1 MLNWMRRSLV
11 AAIASTAKGL
21 VSTISKIDG
30 KHHKSLEHLTVRQF
44 LLGLKTVAVKMAV
57 LSWLNGM
64 VNRECLLEGFFEHQ
78 ALFYNTQ
85 TQPLS
90 RVGVVEKNVKLGT
103 ITLGTHTNMLS
114 NPSSTKFD
122 RASRV
127 FFKYS
132 TSRGVYRISTFYV
145 NGFILPDAG
154 SPLDFGGWK
163 SVLDALVQTNTK

>member
-1 MLNWMRRSLV
+1 
-11 AAIASTAKGL
+11 
-21 VSTISKIDG
+21 
-30 KHHKSLEHLTVRQF
+30 
-44 LLGLKTVAVKMAV
+44 MAV

-64 VNRECLLEGFFEHQ
+64 QTVRSFGQNSSTMTSQFSWTEASTYHCSAMIMHMKLFWFTGCEFLRRICYLQFAGR

-90 RVGVVEKNVKLGT
+90 RVEVVEKNVKLGT
-103 ITLGTHTNMLS
+103 VTLGTHTNMFS

-127 FFKYS
+127 SFKYS
-132 TSRGVYRISTFYV
+132 TSRGVYRIPTFYV

-163 SVLDALVQTNTK
+163 SVLDALVQTTQSRDAKWFYFFF